1 MAFANSISISLL
13 LIVAVSCL
21 MTISAEEEVPS
32 VDEAATGNR
41 QSKQLMLMPLSPGS
55 IYPASYLGGS
65 PYELPLMMPRQSPFI
80 QRYPVRKQQQ
90 LASLNRPYDYPLLSS
105 PELKDDREESEDE
118 EIPAAWRVQDGID
131 DFDHLKWWK
140 KRFNRQAVITII
152 PAGTEC
158 VAANVAADGFGPC
171 KRATQAPHGTIDV
184 RLAGPDPWAAQSA
197 VIAITAN
204 SPVNTRIRLIC
215 TDIVSA
221 GVFTQ
226 NGKIATVAD
235 TPRTEVGFMH
245 IVITST
251 AANAVVRCSWI
262 TYRHYTATY
271 P

>member
-21 MTISAEEEVPS
+21 MMISAEEEVPS

-41 QSKQLMLMPLSPGS
+41 QSKQLMIMQLSPAS
-55 IYPASYLGGS
+55 TAYPASYLGGS

-105 PELKDDREESEDE
+105 PELKDDREEAEEDE
-118 EIPAAWRVQDGID
+118 EIPAAWRVHDGID

-140 KRFNRQAVITII
+140 RRFNRQAVITII
-152 PAGTEC
+152 PAATEC

-184 RLAGPDPWAAQSA
+184 KLVGPDPQSA

-215 TDIVSA
+215 TDITSA

-226 NGKIATVAD
+226 TGKIDTIAD

-262 TYRHYTATY
+262 SYRHYTATY